1 MYVDRGATI
10 TDTPAMSPRRG
21 GRTPRL
27 AGGGDLSRALALVPI
42 VLGQLAD
49 CCGALAGWSVLD
61 ASWTLTGTAT
71 VLVGLAGGT
80 PRAVLRM
87 SSSGAGRLRH
97 ESAVLRALAAFSE
110 PGGGGLPVTRR
121 RGDGAV
127 EDWYFVLDDYV
138 EGLDAPVALA
148 ADPSLRPAVE
158 RAGVAAAT
166 ALHRATARPVT
177 VDDELLRRW
186 VDEPLEVVAREL
198 SASSLQMV
206 RGRVPLLR
214 ERLHGSLRGKD
225 VQTGW
230 IHGDFWWGNIRV
242 DPGTGDATGVVDW
255 DCAGPDELP
264 AHDLLHLALFGESV
278 RRGVS
283 LGRVVADVVVAGT
296 WPPECEQLIQH
307 ARWAWA
313 EQVPDADVALLY
325 WLRYTAMMIAQQRDY
340 ADHSILVW
348 EWRNV
353 VPVLRGV
360 GRAGER
366 AQSRGTRRRARSDVS
381 AQGGVPLED
390 PGLR

>member
-1 MYVDRGATI
+1 
-10 TDTPAMSPRRG
+10 
-21 GRTPRL
+21 
-27 AGGGDLSRALALVPI
+27 LSGALALVPI

-49 CCGALAGWSVLD
+49 YSGALAGWSVLD

-71 VLVGLAGGT
+71 VLVGLAGGS

-87 SSSGAGRLRH
+87 SSTGADRLRH
-97 ESAVLRALAAFSE
+97 ESAVLQALAAFSA

-138 EGLDAPVALA
+138 EGLDAPVALSTN
-148 ADPSLRPAVE
+148 PSLRPAVE

-186 VDEPLEVVAREL
+186 VDEPVEVLAREL
-198 SASSLQMV
+198 RRSSLKMA
-206 RGRVPLLR
+206 RGRLPLLR
-214 ERLHGSLRGKD
+214 ERLHRSLGGQD
-225 VQTGW
+225 MQAGW

-242 DPGTGDATGVVDW
+242 DPDTGDATGVVDW

-264 AHDLLHLALFGESV
+264 AHDLLHLALYAESL
-278 RRGVS
+278 RRRVS
-283 LGRVVADVVVAGT
+283 LGRVVADAVGNGT
-296 WPPECEQLIQH
+296 WPAECEQLIRH
-307 ARWAWA
+307 ARWAWP

-340 ADHSILVW
+340 VDHSILVW

-353 VPVLRGV
+353 VPVLRSI
-360 GRAGER
+360 GRDGDRVEP
-366 AQSRGTRRRARSDVS
+366 RGPRRRARPEAS
-381 AQGGVPLED
+381 APGGVPLEE
-390 PGLR
+390 PGAR